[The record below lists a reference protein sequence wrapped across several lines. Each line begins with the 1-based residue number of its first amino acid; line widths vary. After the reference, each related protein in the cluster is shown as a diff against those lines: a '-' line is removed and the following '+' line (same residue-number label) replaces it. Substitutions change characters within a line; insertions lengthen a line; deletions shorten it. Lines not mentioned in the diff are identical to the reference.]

1 MRLHSLLL
9 AASLSLAAACGTPPS
24 PGDSPDG
31 GGAQDGGGDGAAE
44 DAGSPDAGAGPF
56 DLPVPYAL
64 DAGAPITAANET
76 WTWVEFAESRCANG
90 TPTGLAVNLTN
101 RSKKV
106 LVYLQGGGSCWTAQ
120 YCAFGAAVHMKDT
133 VGEATVLGE
142 AQHPAMQLLFD
153 RTRADNP
160 FKDASFVYVP
170 YCTGDLHSGT
180 NVSAY
185 NALGFTDVHHVGARN
200 LDAYL
205 RRLAPTFAD
214 ADKVWLMGISAGG
227 FGVTVNG
234 WRFQKAFPNA
244 RVDVLD
250 DAGPLVQPMAFD
262 ATYAL
267 FVDRWKPEFPPGC
280 TGCGDSLAAVRTRA
294 LELMASPRRYALMS
308 YLQDQTVRFFL
319 GGNPN
324 APLPGPELEA
334 LLINLRGDLPANA
347 KTFYVGGTTHVV
359 SSTPNVV
366 SGGVKAWDWV
376 GQFASDAPAWDHA
389 GP

>member
-1 MRLHSLLL
+1 MRLRRLLL
-9 AASLSLAAACGTPPS
+9 AASLSLLAAACGTPTTPS
-24 PGDSPDG
+24 EAKDGGQPDAGMPDG
-31 GGAQDGGGDGAAE
+31 GA
-44 DAGSPDAGAGPF
+44 PDAGPVSF

-76 WTWVEFAESRCANG
+76 WTYVEFPDALCGNG
-90 TPTGLAVNLTN
+90 TPTGLAVNLTT

-120 YCAFGAAVHMKDT
+120 YCAFGAAVHINDT
-133 VGEATVLGE
+133 VGETTVMGE

-180 NVSAY
+180 NVAAY
-185 NALGFTDVHHVGARN
+185 NAFGVGQVHHVGAKN

-205 RRLAPTFAD
+205 RRLAPTFPD
-214 ADKVWLMGISAGG
+214 AEKVWLMGISAGG

-234 WRFQKAFPNA
+234 WRFQKVFPHA

-250 DAGPLVQPMAFD
+250 DAGPLLQPMAFD
-262 ATYAL
+262 ATYAQC
-267 FVDRWKPEFPPGC
+267 VDRWKPDFVPGC
-280 TGCGDSLAAVRTRA
+280 TGCTDSIAAARTRA
-294 LELMASPRRYALMS
+294 LELMAPPRRYALMS
-308 YLQDQTVRFFL
+308 YLQDQTVRIFM
-319 GGNPN
+319 NVQ
-324 APLPGPELEA
+324 GPELEA
-334 LLINLRGDLPANA
+334 LLLNLRGELPSNA
-347 KTFYVGGTTHVV
+347 KTFYVTGSTHVV

-366 SGGVKAWDWV
+366 AGGVKAWDWV
-376 GQFASDAPAWDHA
+376 GQFASDAPGWDHA